1 MGFNVAVL
9 LLLLFLAPLLLYF
22 LKSLNIQRLLIIS
35 GAVVIGA
42 RLVSPLIDDLFLYL
56 LMNGLILLGTG
67 IFLPCF
73 LTIYFALNGKFKFHT
88 VGGAVLAAPALA
100 LLTDFL
106 LRAMGDT
113 LDVSVSGWIG
123 AHGDTVVAPFWLVF
137 ALSLIALG
145 ALLRMGAIVV
155 SDLPGVRAEQR
166 SARKVSAL
174 LPGLA
179 YGLLL
184 TLLFTFLGYPD
195 AMIRWTD
202 GDYTLSV
209 TTATLWL
216 CIFAIAIHLDAFR
229 EFIFRRSTLIPL
241 HLIQLAVIADVI
253 YLHVGIAQYLGG
265 LALGV
270 LLLDMYILFLAVGSQ
285 DYSAGPLIRMIT
297 IGQFVF
303 LLMFFVSVF
312 ALVTIHAGPVGA
324 LFKDRLPLTLMGAA
338 IALVLIVLV
347 YSGRVHGFPF
357 QQTDAVEHTSTE
369 GGA

>member
-1 MGFNVAVL
+1 
-9 LLLLFLAPLLLYF
+9 
-22 LKSLNIQRLLIIS
+22 
-35 GAVVIGA
+35 
-42 RLVSPLIDDLFLYL
+42 
-56 LMNGLILLGTG
+56 
-67 IFLPCF
+67 
-73 LTIYFALNGKFKFHT
+73 
-88 VGGAVLAAPALA
+88 
-100 LLTDFL
+100 
-106 LRAMGDT
+106 
-113 LDVSVSGWIG
+113 
-123 AHGDTVVAPFWLVF
+123 
-137 ALSLIALG
+137 
-145 ALLRMGAIVV
+145 
-155 SDLPGVRAEQR
+155 
-166 SARKVSAL
+166 
-174 LPGLA
+174 
-179 YGLLL
+179 
-184 TLLFTFLGYPD
+184 TFLGYPD